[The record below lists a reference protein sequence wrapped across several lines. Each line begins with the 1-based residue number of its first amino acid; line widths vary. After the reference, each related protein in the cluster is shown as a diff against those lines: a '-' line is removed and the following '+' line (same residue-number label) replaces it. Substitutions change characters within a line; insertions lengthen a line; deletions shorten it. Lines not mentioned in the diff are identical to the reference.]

1 VKIAAPRAAARSWPA
16 ILALILFL
24 PVAGVISVAVLYG
37 LAWPECPSQALSWA
51 TLDVAEFVPWISGL
65 ALFSSFS
72 VRPWLKAA
80 VAVLS
85 VPYSILA
92 FAAGDLFVG
101 YILGNCP

>member
-1 VKIAAPRAAARSWPA
+1 MIDSSPLTGRAWPA
-16 ILALILFL
+16 ILALFLFL
-24 PVAGVISVAVLYG
+24 PVAGVISVALLHA

-51 TLDVAEFVPWISGL
+51 TLDVAEFLPWIFGL
-65 ALFSSFS
+65 ALFSSSS

-80 VAVLS
+80 VAVVS

-92 FAAGDLFVG
+92 FAAGDRFVG

>member
-1 VKIAAPRAAARSWPA
+1 LL
-16 ILALILFL
+16 LAL
-24 PVAGVISVAVLYG
+24 PGADVISVSILYAF
-37 LAWPECPSQALSWA
+37 AWPDCPSQALSWA

-65 ALFSSFS
+65 ALFSSSS
-72 VRPWLKAA
+72 VRPWLKAG
-80 VAVLS
+80 VAVVS